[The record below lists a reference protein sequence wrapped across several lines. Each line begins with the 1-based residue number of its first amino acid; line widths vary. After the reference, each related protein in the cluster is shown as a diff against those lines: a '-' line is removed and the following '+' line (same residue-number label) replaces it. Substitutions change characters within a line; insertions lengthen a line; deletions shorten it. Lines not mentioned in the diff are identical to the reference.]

1 VGKVQQVKRVNNFN
15 GNSGS
20 FKIENH
26 AGHSPS
32 EKEHS
37 PTFGTEFN
45 NNDEGFGGAMVPFG
59 NQRNGGREAMEIE
72 HESMQKAIKKT
83 KSYDSL
89 VTLGRREDSTD

>member
-1 VGKVQQVKRVNNFN
+1 VQQVKRGNNFN

-26 AGHSPS
+26 ASHSPS

-59 NQRNGGREAMEIE
+59 NGGREAMEIE